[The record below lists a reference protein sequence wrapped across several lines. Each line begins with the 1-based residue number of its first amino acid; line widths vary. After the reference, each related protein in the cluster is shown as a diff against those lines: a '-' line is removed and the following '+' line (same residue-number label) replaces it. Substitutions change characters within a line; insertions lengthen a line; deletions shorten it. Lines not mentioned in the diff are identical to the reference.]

1 MSHPSMVWNWKETGS
16 VWEFWGTSAKIR
28 RFIGTFKW
36 PKRENWDYFQFSDTP
51 KNYVGDLSRDIT
63 IRYIYISMIYHIN
76 VAFINVPLYAVYS
89 TYTCSIYSI
98 AMIYVLLIL
107 PGCFCWQDLAKRI
120 GEAEELQRRWMQVV
134 HDSPGGFFWGF
145 RRGCS
150 HHLQFFFWYFW

>member
-1 MSHPSMVWNWKETGS
+1 
-16 VWEFWGTSAKIR
+16 
-28 RFIGTFKW
+28 
-36 PKRENWDYFQFSDTP
+36 
-51 KNYVGDLSRDIT
+51 
-63 IRYIYISMIYHIN
+63 MIYHIN

-150 HHLQFFFWYFW
+150 HHLQFFSDIFDKDVGIYWYHPLKHIDSYRLSYPHIAICFIHYMIYVLTTLCIWISWMMISWGWSNLYVAFFKR